1 MSLLRRDLRPEGRAP
16 ASPYIDFNHRRQ
28 HTTSPVRPEVEKRYN
43 LEGLSALCSGYRQ
56 MTCPLVE
63 DLEFRRWQ
71 FIPNAVSSGVRSIDV
86 LLVPAEFQRLPERD
100 LSRTVCVVFDILR
113 ATSTMLE
120 AFANG
125 AAAIRPAVDIPEAL
139 AWHHEWPDALL
150 AGEREGLRI
159 GPELTGGIAFDLGN
173 SPREFTAERV
183 RNRRILM
190 TTSNGTRALRACQGA
205 SAIWIASFGNLTAVA
220 DRILW
225 CQPEELILVCS
236 GTLESL
242 AYEDVLGAGALI
254 DRLGSELDGVRVND
268 SAHLVRHA
276 FESAKSNLLGAL
288 TASRNGRRLLS
299 LPELA
304 ADVPIC
310 LTPDRFDFVPEMDSL
325 GVIRRPGLPAVT
337 PA

>member
-1 MSLLRRDLRPEGRAP
+1 MTH
-16 ASPYIDFNHRRQ
+16 I
-28 HTTSPVRPEVEKRYN
+28 K
-43 LEGLSALCSGYRQ
+43 Q
-56 MTCPLVE
+56 MTCPLVG
-63 DLEFRRWQ
+63 DLEFGRWQ
-71 FIPNAVSSGVRSIDV
+71 FVPNAVSSGVRSIDV

-100 LSRTVCVVFDILR
+100 LSRTVCVVFDVLR

-120 AFANG
+120 AFGHG
-125 AAAIRPAVDIPEAL
+125 AAAIRPAVNIPEAL
-139 AWHHEWPDALL
+139 AWHQEWPDALL

-173 SPREFTAERV
+173 SPREFTVERV

-205 SAIWIASFGNLTAVA
+205 SAIWIASFGNLAAVA
-220 DRILW
+220 DQILR

-254 DRLGSELDGVRVND
+254 DRLGSALDGVRVND
-268 SAHLVRHA
+268 SAHLVRQA
-276 FESAKSNLLGAL
+276 FEAGKSNLLGAL
-288 TASRNGRRLLS
+288 SASRNGRRLLS

-310 LTPDRFDFVPEMDSL
+310 LAPDRFDFVPEIDSM
-325 GVIRRPGLPAVT
+325 GVIRHPGSPVSAPV
-337 PA
+337 